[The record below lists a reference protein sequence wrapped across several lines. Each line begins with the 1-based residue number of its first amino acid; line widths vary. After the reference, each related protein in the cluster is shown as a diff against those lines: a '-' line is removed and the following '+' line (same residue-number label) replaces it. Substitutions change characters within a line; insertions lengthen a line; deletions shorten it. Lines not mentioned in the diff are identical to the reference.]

1 MPDKYAPKRVQSER
15 NKLGTATTGFEPL
28 KVCLF
33 ILLFFTAAGPLLIF
47 AADKYQDMINCD
59 LHQGS
64 CTKNLAGGTVTLQVD
79 PKPVKAMKD
88 LFFRITLSGS
98 LFANAKTPYIDLGMP
113 GMHMGPNRVLLESV
127 EPGVYEGGGI
137 IVRCPSGRR
146 IWQAT
151 VVIPDIGRAEFI
163 FDVIY

>member
-1 MPDKYAPKRVQSER
+1 MKNAYEERVQSER
-15 NKLGTATTGFEPL
+15 NQLGKAKTGFEPL
-28 KVCLF
+28 KVYLF
-33 ILLFFTAAGPLLIF
+33 ILLSFTAGSPLLIF
-47 AADKYQDMINCD
+47 AADKYQDMIDCD
-59 LHQGS
+59 LHQGTCS
-64 CTKNLAGGTVTLQVD
+64 KNLAGGTVTLQVD

-88 LFFRITLSGS
+88 LLFRITLSGN
-98 LFANAKTPYIDLGMP
+98 LFADVKTPYIDLAMP
-113 GMHMGPNRVLLESV
+113 GMHMGPNRVILKSV
-127 EPGVYEGGGI
+127 EPGVYQGAGI